1 LLLTNLERIGGKM
14 SKNWYFTVNEYCQHV
29 SQNFDI
35 PLIKV
40 AGILSALSPQ
50 NKFEQNL
57 KDLENFIETNGNC
70 KVSTFGN
77 QKNKA
82 MAILESKACTEE
94 SIKALLGK
102 GQKTLAFFE
111 NIYRPETSESVTVDL
126 WQIRWAKRLNIIP
139 ENGTLTEKRYRKISA
154 RVTKYANKLGIMPH
168 QFQALTWVYLR
179 GETF

>member
-1 LLLTNLERIGGKM
+1 M

-29 SQNFDI
+29 SQAFDI

-57 KDLENFIETNGNC
+57 KDLENFLLSGGLS
-70 KVSTFGN
+70 KASTFGN
-77 QKNKA
+77 QVNKA
-82 MAILESKACTEE
+82 YNILHCDNYSED

-102 GQKTLAFFE
+102 GLKTRAFFE

-139 ENGTLTEKRYRKISA
+139 ENGTLTAKRYRKISA